1 MAAVSPAQPLPMM
14 TTLYIQLSL
23 NIRFSAPPGRY
34 NEEGIVTSRR
44 FAIRSDEQA
53 AKFKQPNWRQS
64 LVPAALTQS
73 IDAAIL
79 RDRHPLRRR
88 DRRIRSRLIPSASTR
103 RRRKP
108 LRRCSEQPF
117 RAVAPIAP

>member
-44 FAIRSDEQA
+44 FAFPSAEQA
-53 AKFKQPNWRQS
+53 AKMETEPCSRCVDPHQWTRLYFGTEIGSPPGKREYWTAVFPR
-64 LVPAALTQS
+64 
-73 IDAAIL
+73 AIL
-79 RDRHPLRRR
+79 TAARRYGR
-88 DRRIRSRLIPSASTR
+88 GSGAG
-103 RRRKP
+103 
-108 LRRCSEQPF
+108 QF
-117 RAVAPIAP
+117 G

>member
-44 FAIRSDEQA
+44 FAFRSAEQA
-53 AKFKQPNWRQS
+53 AKLETEPCSGCVDPNQWTRLYCGTEIGSPEGKGQYGSALSRRQVLTAARS
-64 LVPAALTQS
+64 YARVSPPIPFATSGALPPPA
-73 IDAAIL
+73 
-79 RDRHPLRRR
+79 
-88 DRRIRSRLIPSASTR
+88 RL
-103 RRRKP
+103 
-108 LRRCSEQPF
+108 
-117 RAVAPIAP
+117 

>member
-44 FAIRSDEQA
+44 FAFRSAEQA
-53 AKFKQPNWRQS
+53 AKFKQPKLRQS
-64 LVPAALTQS
+64 PVSAALTQS
-73 IDAAIL
+73 MDAAIFRN
-79 RDRHPLRRR
+79 RDRLP
-88 DRRIRSRLIPSASTR
+88 PKEK
-103 RRRKP
+103 RKMDP
-108 LRRCSEQPF
+108 RFP
-117 RAVAPIAP
+117 

>member
-44 FAIRSDEQA
+44 FAFRSAEQA
-53 AKFKQPNWRQS
+53 AKFKQPKWRQS

-73 IDAAIL
+73 MDAAIL
-79 RDRHPLRRR
+79 RNTERP
-88 DRRIRSRLIPSASTR
+88 P
-103 RRRKP
+103 RRK
-108 LRRCSEQPF
+108 RRKKTPRYPQATDTP
-117 RAVAPIAP
+117 

>member
-44 FAIRSDEQA
+44 FAFPSAEQA

-73 IDAAIL
+73 MDAAIFRN
-79 RDRHPLRRR
+79 RDRLPPRKRRKWNP
-88 DRRIRSRLIPSASTR
+88 LIPQAKTR
-103 RRRKP
+103 RRHKVHP
-108 LRRCSEQPF
+108 PF
-117 RAVAPIAP
+117 GRT